1 MSIADERIEREA
13 SGFESQAEEG
23 GSGRKKRSNSAKSEG
38 GSNKKRRLG
47 GARILLWLLRKGIIP
62 LIMVIMLVAGLYIG
76 YAVVG
81 KQPEGE
87 VFSWATW
94 RHLYDLIFA
103 ES

>member
-1 MSIADERIEREA
+1 MSMAEERIDREA
-13 SGFESQAEEG
+13 SGFGSQAEEG
-23 GSGRKKRSNSAKSEG
+23 GSRRKKRSNRAKAEG
-38 GSNKKRRLG
+38 SSNKKRRPKGVQVLL
-47 GARILLWLLRKGIIP
+47 RILRKGIVPI
-62 LIMVIMLVAGLYIG
+62 IMVIMLVAGLYIG

-94 RHLYDLIFA
+94 RHLYDLVFA

>member
-1 MSIADERIEREA
+1 MSMADERIDREA
-13 SGFESQAEEG
+13 SVFGSQSEESA
-23 GSGRKKRSNSAKSEG
+23 SRRKKRSSPAKAEG
-38 GSNKKRRLG
+38 RPDKKRRLK
-47 GARILLWLLRKGIIP
+47 GAQLLLRILRKGIVPI
-62 LIMVIMLVAGLYIG
+62 IMVIMLVAGLYIG

-94 RHLYDLIFA
+94 RHLYDLVFA